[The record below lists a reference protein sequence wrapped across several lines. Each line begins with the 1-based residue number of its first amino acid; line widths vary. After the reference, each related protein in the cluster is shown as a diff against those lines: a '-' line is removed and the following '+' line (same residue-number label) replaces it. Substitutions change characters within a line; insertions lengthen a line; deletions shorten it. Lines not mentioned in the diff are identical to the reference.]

1 MTCSR
6 SITPS
11 PEHGPALKAFSL
23 VVALALSL
31 SWATTATA
39 ASWERLD
46 NEVRQAIRNFYATVP
61 GSRELA
67 GEAAGMLVFPGVVA
81 GGLVVGGEY
90 GEGALI
96 VGGRTVDYYNTASA
110 SLGLTVGAQVKT
122 QVLLFMSTR
131 ALEQFRASR
140 GWEIGV
146 DGDVAL
152 ARSGAEDTLDRDTLQ
167 EPIIAF
173 VFTNKGLMYNL
184 SLEGSK
190 FTRFD
195 Q

>member
-1 MTCSR
+1 M
-6 SITPS
+6 
-11 PEHGPALKAFSL
+11 
-23 VVALALSL
+23 ALALCVA
-31 SWATTATA
+31 WATQAGA

-46 NEVRQAIRNFYATVP
+46 KEVRQAIHNFYATVP
-61 GSRELA
+61 AARELA
-67 GEAAGMLVFPGVVA
+67 SEAAGMLVFPGVVA

-110 SLGLTVGAQVKT
+110 SLGLTVGAQMKT
-122 QVLLFMSTR
+122 QVLLFMSAR
-131 ALEQFRASR
+131 SLAQFRASR

-146 DGDVAL
+146 DGEVAL
-152 ARSGAEDTLDRDTLQ
+152 ARPGAEDTLDRDTLQ

-173 VFTNKGLMYNL
+173 VFSNKGLMYNL

-190 FTRFD
+190 FTRFE

>member
-1 MTCSR
+1 M
-6 SITPS
+6 
-11 PEHGPALKAFSL
+11 KAASFWAGL
-23 VVALALSL
+23 LLSL
-31 SWATTATA
+31 MGMGQSMA
-39 ASWERLD
+39 AGWERLD
-46 NEVRQAIRNFYATVP
+46 LEVRESIRNFYATIP
-61 GSRELA
+61 TARELA

-122 QVLLFMSTR
+122 QVLLFMSAR

-152 ARSGAEDTLDRDTLQ
+152 ARPGAEGTLDRDTLQ

-190 FTRFD
+190 FTRFE

>member
-1 MTCSR
+1 MK
-6 SITPS
+6 IS
-11 PEHGPALKAFSL
+11 PLAAAFALCL
-23 VVALALSL
+23 G
-31 SWATTATA
+31 WAAQA
-39 ASWERLD
+39 AAAGWERLD
-46 NEVRQAIRNFYATVP
+46 KEVRESIRSFYATVP
-61 GSRELA
+61 AARELA

-122 QVLLFMSTR
+122 QVLLFMSAR
-131 ALEQFRASR
+131 SLAQFRASR

-152 ARSGAEDTLDRDTLQ
+152 ARPAANDTLDRDTLQ

-173 VFTNKGLMYNL
+173 VFSNKGLMYNL

-190 FTRFD
+190 FTRFE

>member
-1 MTCSR
+1 M
-6 SITPS
+6 
-11 PEHGPALKAFSL
+11 
-23 VVALALSL
+23 
-31 SWATTATA
+31 A
-39 ASWERLD
+39 AGWERLD
-46 NEVRQAIRNFYATVP
+46 QEVREATRNFYATIP
-61 GSRELA
+61 AARDLA

-81 GGLVVGGEY
+81 GGIVVGGEY

-122 QVLLFMSTR
+122 QVLLFMSAR

-152 ARSGAEDTLDRDTLQ
+152 ARPGAEGALDRDTLQ

-190 FTRFD
+190 FTRFER
-195 Q
+195 